1 MKFTGFMPAG
11 VELHGGFDQF
21 HVERYSSWEYGDG
34 SVDKIACFVSMR
46 ILAWTPLTF
55 VKKNWVWTHLPVT
68 LGLWKG
74 RNSKITEAVDH

>member
-1 MKFTGFMPAG
+1 MKFTGFMPTG

-34 SVDKIACFVSMR
+34 SVDKIACFVSIR

-55 VKKNWVWTHLPVT
+55 VKKTGYEHIY
-68 LGLWKG
+68 LWPQDCGKAETV
-74 RNSKITEAVDH
+74 RLLKLVDH

>member
-34 SVDKIACFVSMR
+34 SVDNIACFVSMR

-55 VKKNWVWTHLPVT
+55 VKKKK
-68 LGLWKG
+68 LGLNTFTCDPRIVERQKQ
-74 RNSKITEAVDH
+74 